1 MVKKFLTRE
10 QTYSQLL
17 VKVSE
22 FERHIE
28 KLKKDN
34 DELRERLHDLKID
47 TSQPSEDKSQ
57 QNFQDEE
64 IIDMRKNIIDK
75 GKEYTLLQEKYKKI
89 NIVND
94 QICGWAKRV
103 YGKFGALTNEPE
115 LAVQPDDI
123 CKVFSIME
131 KIVCNELSSLKD
143 KQDEPLE
150 ADDTF
155 IDFATED
162 FINKNIRVRPISGIT
177 HDDPTRDGRASNIS
191 RGDNAN
197 NEDAHDNQE
206 QLAKMELDEQ
216 RTNVK
221 KKIEQYKEEQ
231 RKKLL
236 LEEKKNAKK

>member
-34 DELRERLHDLKID
+34 DELRERLHELKID

-64 IIDMRKNIIDK
+64 IIEMRKNIVDK

-94 QICGWAKRV
+94 QITGWAKRV
-103 YGKFGALTNEPE
+103 YGKFGALTNDSD
-115 LAVQPDDI
+115 LNISPDDI
-123 CKVFSIME
+123 CKVFTTME
-131 KIVCNELSSLKD
+131 KIVCTELQALKD
-143 KQDEPLE
+143 KKEEPME

-191 RGDNAN
+191 RGDGAN

-206 QLAKMELDEQ
+206 
-216 RTNVK
+216 
-221 KKIEQYKEEQ
+221 
-231 RKKLL
+231 
-236 LEEKKNAKK
+236 